1 MPTALITGASAGL
14 GEGFARELARRGHDL
29 ILTARRADRLE
40 GIAAELR
47 GAHGVRVDVFASD
60 LERPDAPERLLAD
73 VAGAGL
79 RIDTLV
85 NNAGFGLR
93 GDFADL
99 DRGRQLG
106 MVDLNCRTLV
116 ALAHGV
122 LPQMIERR
130 SGGILN
136 LASTA
141 AFQPG
146 PWMAVYYATKAFVL
160 SFSEAL
166 HEEVRGH
173 GVRVTALCPGP
184 TRTEF
189 AGRAGMTDMP
199 LFTALAGEADG
210 VVRDGLAALDAGR
223 AVKVSG
229 VANALMADATRF
241 TPRFL
246 ARKVAGSLQKSRGG

>member
-29 ILTARRADRLE
+29 ILTARRAERLYE
-40 GIAAELR
+40 IAAELR
-47 GAHGVRVDVFASD
+47 GAHGVAVHVFASD
-60 LERPDAPERLLAD
+60 LAEADAPDRLLAD
-73 VAGAGL
+73 VAEAGL
-79 RIDTLV
+79 TVDTLI
-85 NNAGFGLR
+85 NNAGYGLR
-93 GDFADL
+93 GHFAEQ
-99 DRGRQLG
+99 DRGQVLG
-106 MVDLNCRTLV
+106 MIDLNCRSLV

-122 LPQMIERR
+122 LPQMLERGG
-130 SGGILN
+130 GGILN

-166 HEEVRGH
+166 HEEVRDR

-199 LFTALAGEADG
+199 LFTALASDADG
-210 VVRDGLAALDAGR
+210 VVRDGLAALEVGR

-229 VANALMADATRF
+229 VVNALMADATRF
-241 TPRFL
+241 TPRLL
-246 ARKVAGSLQKSRGG
+246 ARKVAGSLQKRRD